1 MKKIRN
7 KLIVVIGIGIVV
19 FTLLSNAT
27 QPGIW
32 NAGGS
37 GSFKLLFEEDSTA
50 YKKIQMQSEAI
61 YIQLYKGFAVVKGEY
76 NFINSTEDSITIKV
90 GYPINNVFPPTAF
103 KNNLNEV
110 VFDDLYKI
118 KGSINKTEIPLLLS
132 PNAKNENWYVWEL
145 TFPPKEIIK
154 FTVHFLVNTNN
165 SKTVKGYTNDY
176 KNAFIYLIETG
187 SLWKSPIEKGDFY
200 VQFMDEISIENCK
213 VSAPATPKINLKQN
227 IVYFQ
232 LTNYGLEPDD
242 NLIITYTK
250 KDPVFNFNTIVNAS
264 EKYFL
269 SIDSFSNSNLKIPFE
284 TFTFKNPYQPES
296 TWGNFFEF
304 IITSILFILH
314 NLIYILLLF
323 TLIILLIIYRN
334 KKKKSRLH

>member
-1 MKKIRN
+1 MRNFLKKI
-7 KLIVVIGIGIVV
+7 IAIIGIVIV
-19 FTLLSNAT
+19 FSTLLSNAT

-37 GSFKLLFEEDSTA
+37 GSFKLLFEEDSLA

-61 YIQLYKGFAVVKGEY
+61 YMQLHKGFAVVKGEY
-76 NFINSTEDSITIKV
+76 NFLNSTDTSITIKV

-103 KNNLNEV
+103 KNSLNEV

-118 KGSINKTEIPLLLS
+118 KGAVNGTEIPLILS
-132 PNAKNENWYVWEL
+132 PNVENENWYVWEL
-145 TFPPKEIIK
+145 TFPPKETIK

-200 VQFMDEISIENCK
+200 VQFMDEISIEDCK
-213 VSAPATPKINLKQN
+213 ISAPTDLKINSEKN

-232 LTNYGLEPDD
+232 MVHYGLQPDA
-242 NLIITYTK
+242 NLIITYAK
-250 KDPVFNFNTIVNAS
+250 KNPAFDFKSVVDKSDNYFS
-264 EKYFL
+264 E
-269 SIDSFSNSNLKIPFE
+269 INSFSNSNLNIPFE
-284 TFTFKNPYQPES
+284 TASFKNPYEPES
-296 TWGNFFEF
+296 NWKILGFIFDSVLFVFKNFIYF
-304 IITSILFILH
+304 
-314 NLIYILLLF
+314 LIVAVAIVF
-323 TLIILLIIYRN
+323 LIIYRN
-334 KKKKSRLH
+334 KKRKLQ